1 MGSPGSLTQWLS
13 DAGSGPVLHALLSSA
28 SRLRCLS
35 GANRAVSAASIAS
48 SHHKVPGLGHFPLC
62 ISTESEQNFYRKL
75 TADPSSPFVGQN
87 WVACQSSVSH
97 CGGNRTTIIGFDK
110 SEPAHGQERWALE
123 KRLRSCQQTGERI
136 GVWGKSPGTGCCLG
150 HCDQALGY

>member
-1 MGSPGSLTQWLS
+1 MAERCWQWPGSSRSAVLSEPAQMPFRCQQSCVGCKHRILTPQS
-13 DAGSGPVLHALLSSA
+13 PRPGP
-28 SRLRCLS
+28 
-35 GANRAVSAASIAS
+35 
-48 SHHKVPGLGHFPLC
+48 FPPC

-110 SEPAHGQERWALE
+110 SEPAHREERRALE
-123 KRLRSCQQTGERI
+123 KRLRSCQQTGERT

-150 HCDQALGY
+150 HWDQALGY